1 MLNQVLEV
9 TLAVMILLLGMA
21 VTVIARVESAP
32 AGTAQPDGDGEQ
44 TAPQPGWT
52 AADPPQGLGPLTVP
66 AGPNAPPPAPRK
78 TALTGRGRYEAR
90 HVRGRIPKPRTP
102 GPAGP
107 PWGPA
112 PPPGLPQQGSESW
125 I

>member
-9 TLAVMILLLGMA
+9 TLAVMILLLAMS

-32 AGTAQPDGDGEQ
+32 GGTAQPDGDGEP
-44 TAPQPGWT
+44 ASQPGWT
-52 AADPPQGLGPLTVP
+52 PSEPPQGMWPLTLPVSQD
-66 AGPNAPPPAPRK
+66 ASPNGPRK
-78 TALTGRGRYEAR
+78 AGLIGRGRYEAR

-112 PPPGLPQQGSESW
+112 PPPGLPQQGSESL

>member
-1 MLNQVLEV
+1 MLNQVLDV
-9 TLAVMILLLGMA
+9 TLAVMILLLAMS

-32 AGTAQPDGDGEQ
+32 GGTAQPDGDGEQ
-44 TAPQPGWT
+44 APQPGWRP
-52 AADPPQGLGPLTVP
+52 AEPPQGLWPLTLP
-66 AGPNAPPPAPRK
+66 AGQGASLPAPRK
-78 TALTGRGRYEAR
+78 AGVIGRGRYEAR

-125 I
+125 V